1 MPSPVNI
8 IIFGASVR
16 AAAFSALRVGLQ
28 PWCVDLFADQDLK
41 MRCAVRRLPFRYYP
55 HGFEAI
61 STQGPPGPWIYTG
74 GMENHPALIERISEK
89 RCLWGNGSAALA
101 LARSPMILAE
111 VFRLNGVRYPVTL
124 SSSIDLPRVGRW
136 LVKPVKSAGGVGIRF
151 ADLRRERRP
160 GNQVYFQEYI
170 EGIPCSALFAGY
182 EQDAHL
188 LGVTRQLV
196 GEPWLHSAPFHYCG
210 SIGPL
215 KFEAATQKI
224 LNKIGNVLI
233 RHCHLRGL
241 FGVDFILENGISWPV
256 EVNPRYPASVE
267 ILEYGEGIQALSW
280 HRAAFD
286 PDAAKT
292 AGTTLQKSVVGKAIL
307 FAKFPIE
314 FPREGPWTRSL
325 THPKLIGEMPAFA
338 DIPSAGQLIE
348 AGKPILTFF
357 SRSGSVSGCLDNLK
371 QIARDLDQYLWK
383 T

>member
-1 MPSPVNI
+1 MASPVNI

-16 AAAFSALRVGLQ
+16 AAAFSALRAGLW
-28 PWCVDLFADQDLK
+28 PWCADLFADQDLK
-41 MRCAVRRLPFRYYP
+41 MRCAVRRLPVRYYP

-74 GMENHPALIERISEK
+74 GLENHPAVIERISEK

-170 EGIPCSALFAGY
+170 EGIPCSAVYAGLKH
-182 EQDAHL
+182 DTSL
-188 LGVTRQLV
+188 LGVSRQLV
-196 GEPWLHSAPFHYCG
+196 GEGWLNAAPFHYCG

-215 KFEAATQKI
+215 NLEAAIQKN
-224 LNKIGNVLI
+224 LEKIGIVLN
-233 RHCHLRGL
+233 RRCHLRGL
-241 FGVDFILENGISWPV
+241 FGVDFILVDGIPWPV

-267 ILEYGEGIQALSW
+267 ILEYGTGIQALSW
-280 HRAAFD
+280 HRLAFD
-286 PDAAKT
+286 SGMPKPPSPSHE
-292 AGTTLQKSVVGKAIL
+292 KSIVGKAIL
-307 FAKFPIE
+307 FAKDRLKFPG
-314 FPREGPWTRSL
+314 EGPWTRSL
-325 THPKLIGEMPAFA
+325 MHPKSIDEMPDFA
-338 DIPSAGQLIE
+338 DIPSSSQTIE
-348 AGKPILTFF
+348 AGRPVLTFF
-357 SRSGSVSGCLDNLK
+357 SRSVSVSGCLDNLK
-371 QIARDLDQYLWK
+371 QIAQDLDQCLWK